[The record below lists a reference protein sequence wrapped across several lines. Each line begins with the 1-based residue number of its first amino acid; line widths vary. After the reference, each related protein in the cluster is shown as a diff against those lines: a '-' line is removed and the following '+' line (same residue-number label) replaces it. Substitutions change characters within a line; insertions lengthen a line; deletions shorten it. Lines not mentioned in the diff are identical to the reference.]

1 MRAFIAG
8 LLLVAACC
16 GPAWAEGY
24 DPDRAAA
31 RIAEILAELGDD
43 RLQPANKVFRGVT
56 ISPTASAERY
66 LRIMDMGFARSLGV
80 DCVHCH
86 DPADWARDAK
96 QKFATTRAM
105 WDMVYKIN
113 QDHLRKIEGLDRKAK
128 VNCTTCHR
136 GQTTP
141 AVSLD

>member
-1 MRAFIAG
+1 MRRLIVG
-8 LLLVAACC
+8 LLILAAWG
-16 GPAWAEGY
+16 GPARGADY
-24 DPDRAAA
+24 DPARAAA
-31 RIAEILAELGDD
+31 QIETILAALGDD
-43 RLQPANKVFRGVT
+43 RLQPANKVFRDVT

-66 LRIMDMGFARSLGV
+66 LRIMDMAFSRSLGV
-80 DCVHCH
+80 DCAHCH

-96 QKFATTRAM
+96 DKFAITRAM
-105 WDMVYKIN
+105 WGMMYKIN
-113 QDHLRKIEGLDRKAK
+113 QDHLRKIDGIDPKAR